1 MLPGLHMRALD
12 DHVQAVITDADADA
26 DADEN
31 WQLIDVG
38 ATLDPNLPRSARS
51 TRR

>member
-1 MLPGLHMRALD
+1 MRALD
-12 DHVQAVITDADADA
+12 DHVQAVITDADA